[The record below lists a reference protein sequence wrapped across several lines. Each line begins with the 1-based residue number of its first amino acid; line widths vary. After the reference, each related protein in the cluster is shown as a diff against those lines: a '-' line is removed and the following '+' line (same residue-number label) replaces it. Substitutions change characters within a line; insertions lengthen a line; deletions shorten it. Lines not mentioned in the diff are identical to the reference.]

1 MGWQDIG
8 DYKCVAENEL
18 GTAEKSVKIDVAGK
32 SLFPPGSNFM
42 LMGVNFSNTAALLIC
57 AVLGIFD

>member
-18 GTAEKSVKIDVAGK
+18 GTAEKSVKIDVAGIRP
-32 SLFPPGSNFM
+32 FPRWGFM
-42 LMGVNFSNTAALLIC
+42 LTDTHE
-57 AVLGIFD
+57 VL